1 VPKNKS
7 EKRTAMK
14 TIQEINGIDFDK
26 EVLNSNQPVLVNFWA
41 AWSRPCGILGSVL
54 DEISSECNSGVKLLK
69 VNVDDNP
76 DLGLWFGINSIP
88 TLLFF
93 TDGNVAARIVGTAS
107 KEAILAKLH
116 SLTS

>member
-1 VPKNKS
+1 
-7 EKRTAMK
+7 MK
-14 TIQEINGIDFDK
+14 TIPEIKGKDFDK
-26 EVLNSNQPVLVNFWA
+26 EILNSNQPVLVNFWA

-54 DEISSECNSGVKLLK
+54 EEISAECNSGVKLLK

-76 DLGLWFGINSIP
+76 DLGMWFGINSIP

-93 TDGNVAARIVGTAS
+93 TGGNVAARIVGTAS

>member
-1 VPKNKS
+1 
-7 EKRTAMK
+7 MK
-14 TIQEINGIDFDK
+14 PIQEINGRDFEK

-41 AWSRPCGILGSVL
+41 AWSRPCRILGSVL
-54 DEISSECNSGVKLLK
+54 DEMSAECNSGVKLFK

-76 DLGLWFGINSIP
+76 DLGSWFGINSIP

-93 TDGNVAARIVGTAS
+93 TGGNVAARIVGTAS